1 MFKTKT
7 LLKELLKKPSFN
19 YISKVNVNGTLLWI
33 VWNFERALIFSFDPL
48 IEFSMYSID
57 LLESFL
63 SKLPIDRLTVCSI
76 FPVIKNKYLA
86 SFDSKLQIYTNK
98 NYLIK
103 LLFIY

>member
-7 LLKELLKKPSFN
+7 LLEELLKKPSFN
-19 YISKVNVNGTLLWI
+19 YISKVNVNGTLLWV

-48 IEFSMYSID
+48 IEFSTYSID
-57 LLESFL
+57 LLKSFL

-76 FPVIKNKYLA
+76 FPVIENKYLA

-103 LLFIY
+103 LLFIH